1 MKKIKVVFQP
11 EGKTVQAHAGITVAA
26 LAAQNG
32 VKIDV
37 PCGAVGK
44 CGKCKVTV
52 LGSRGVSPADYEEL
66 ELLSKEELDSG
77 VRLSC
82 RARITGEAV
91 ISIPRSSRLQTQKIL
106 DVGIQTEA
114 KVNPSV
120 RKKYFKGQPTLFD
133 LGFNHSEKIE
143 KFRNATA
150 VIDAST
156 NELIDIEA
164 GNTTDVLFGMA
175 FDVGTTSVVGTLVDL
190 KTGLVVATA
199 ADMNAQV
206 VYGDD
211 VISRLNFCIENEN
224 GTADMNKK
232 IIAVMNRL
240 LFEVCKEAGITP
252 DKIYDTVICGNTTM
266 EHFLLKADPKPLG
279 VYPFTSS
286 LGQSLNSVYAKTF
299 GFNIHPRV
307 KLTVFPVIGGWVG
320 GDTLGVILA
329 TSLYK
334 TTHIK
339 LAIDIGTNGE
349 VVLGNKDRMVAASC
363 AAGPA
368 FEGAHIRSGMRA
380 SRGAIEKI
388 DLVEDKLVFK
398 TIEDSAP
405 VGFCGSGLIDAMAL
419 LVEQG
424 IVDETGRIKDPE
436 ELPPGLPAEIKAK
449 VIQHENGN
457 EFVFVAQTGAAVN
470 ISLSQKDV
478 REIQLAKGAMLAGII
493 ILMKELNVRTE
504 DITEVLIAGAFGN
517 YIRAE
522 KALAIGLIPP
532 VELKKIIFCGNAAEE
547 GARKALVS
555 LEMRREVEV
564 IAKAVKYV
572 DLSASPE
579 FQDVF
584 AEAMMFSNAIAEHQ

>member
-1 MKKIKVVFQP
+1 MKTIKVIFQP
-11 EGKTVQAHAGITVAA
+11 EGKTVHTHAGITIAA

-32 VKIDV
+32 IKIDV

-52 LGSRGVSPADYEEL
+52 LDGRGVSPVDH
-66 ELLSKEELDSG
+66 EELDLLSG
-77 VRLSC
+77 EELKNFVRLSC

-91 ISIPRSSRLQTQKIL
+91 ISVPRSSRLQTQKIL
-106 DVGIQTEA
+106 DVGIQTRTGIEPA
-114 KVNPSV
+114 V
-120 RKKYFKGQPTLFD
+120 KKQYFKEPPENLKFS
-133 LGFNHSEKIE
+133 FKHAEKIE
-143 KFRNATA
+143 KFRNVTA
-150 VIDAST
+150 VIDVLA
-156 NELIDIEA
+156 NELITLEA
-164 GNTTDVLFGMA
+164 GDTTGVLFGMA
-175 FDVGTTSVVGTLVDL
+175 FDAGTTTVVGTLVDL

-211 VISRLNFCIENEN
+211 VISRLNFCIENKN
-224 GTADMNKK
+224 GLLELNDK
-232 IIAVMNRL
+232 IIGVMNRL
-240 LFEVCKEAGITP
+240 LFEVCKEAKITP
-252 DKIYDTVICGNTTM
+252 GNIYDAVICGNTTM
-266 EHFLLKADPKPLG
+266 EHFLLKVDARPLG
-279 VYPFTSS
+279 IYPFVSS
-286 LGQSLNSVYAKTF
+286 LGRSFNLVTAGTF
-299 GFNIHPRV
+299 GFKIGPGV

-329 TSLYK
+329 TSIYK
-334 TTHIK
+334 TAHIK

-349 VVLGNKDRMVAASC
+349 VVLGNKDRLVAASC

-388 DLVEDKLVFK
+388 DLLDGKIVFK

-405 VGFCGSGLIDAMAL
+405 AGFCGSGLIDAMAL

-436 ELPPGLPAEIKAK
+436 ELPAGLPAEIKAGIVK
-449 VIQHENGN
+449 HGNGN
-457 EFVFVAQTGAAVN
+457 EFIFVRQNGAAGN
-470 ISLSQKDV
+470 ISLTQKDV

-493 ILMKELNVRTE
+493 ILMKELKVE
-504 DITEVLIAGAFGN
+504 VSDIKEVLIAGAFGN
-517 YIRAE
+517 YIRAD

-532 VELKKIIFCGNAAEE
+532 VELKRIIFCGNAAEE

-555 LEMRREVEV
+555 LEMRKDVEK
-564 IAKAVKYV
+564 IAKAAKYV
-572 DLSASPE
+572 DLSSSPV

-584 AEAMMFSNAIAEHQ
+584 AEAMMFPVKDNNG